1 MSSQSEQ
8 IIVVCAYVH
17 HVYYDCD
24 FKIEFE
30 LMTLH
35 LKGEIIVYIVLT
47 NELMKESVSTQSD
60 AS

>member
-1 MSSQSEQ
+1 MIEF
-8 IIVVCAYVH
+8 
-17 HVYYDCD
+17 
-24 FKIEFE
+24 FKIEFV

-35 LKGEIIVYIVLT
+35 LKGESVVYIVLT